1 MERTTSTAPVSA
13 AETAAPNHILS
24 HNGVN
29 LFERGFV
36 HAIRSTA
43 KNGKTQ
49 TLYRI
54 AASALG
60 ADVIGMK
67 PTKPDTKVLY
77 VTGSVAETNEA
88 NRNIQALTN
97 DLTADPDAYLYAK
110 SVDGLSD
117 NVIEI
122 ISTLS
127 QFDADLVIIDDICG
141 MVSDPNHINCACAV
155 IDTLRRIAR
164 DSNIAIIL
172 TITEPHE
179 GEAKGGLL
187 EEIHLLSVEQ
197 YRPKKNDNTITLHHH
212 QNKGGNNDFM
222 PDITF
227 TL

>member
-13 AETAAPNHILS
+13 AETAAHNPILS

-29 LFERGFV
+29 IFERGFV

-67 PTKPDTKVLY
+67 PIKPGTKVLY

-88 NRNIQALTN
+88 NRNIQALV
-97 DLTADPDAYLYAK
+97 DGRYDQGAYLYAK

-122 ISTLS
+122 ISTLNE
-127 QFDADLVIIDDICG
+127 FDADLVIIDDICG
-141 MVSDPNHINCACAV
+141 MVSDPNHINCATTV

-164 DSNIAIIL
+164 GSNIAIIL

-197 YRPKKNDNTITLHHH
+197 YRPEKKDNTITLHHH

-222 PDITF
+222 EDITF

>member
-29 LFERGFV
+29 LFERGYV

-67 PTKPDTKVLY
+67 PTNPGTKVLY

-88 NRNIQALTN
+88 NRNIQAIV
-97 DLTADPDAYLYAK
+97 DGRYDPDAYLYAK

-141 MVSDPNHINCACAV
+141 MVSDPNHINCATTV

-164 DSNIAIIL
+164 ASNIAIVL

-179 GEAKGGLL
+179 GVLL
-187 EEIHLLSVEQ
+187 EEIRLLSVEQ
-197 YRPKKNDNTITLHHH
+197 YCPKKKDNTITLHHH
-212 QNKGGNNDFM
+212 QNKGGNTDFM
-222 PDITF
+222 EDITF